1 MADTILKLADIL
13 LKKNRNALSVLG
25 GKLISFSK
33 KWQKAIS
40 QDINSRGG
48 HVR

>member
-1 MADTILKLADIL
+1 MADMILK
-13 LKKNRNALSVLG
+13 KYRNALPVLG
-25 GKLISFSK
+25 GKFVSFLK